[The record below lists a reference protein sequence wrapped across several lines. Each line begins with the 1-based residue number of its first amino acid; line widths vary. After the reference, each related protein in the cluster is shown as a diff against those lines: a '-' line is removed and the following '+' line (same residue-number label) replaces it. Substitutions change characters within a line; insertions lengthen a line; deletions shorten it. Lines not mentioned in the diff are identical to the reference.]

1 MVVVLKLPLTPPM
14 VSVVVVVVLL
24 VDADVCRTRTVSP
37 SLTVLAD
44 EIHAPL
50 LIRYSLDAAPLTEIE
65 AGELMPLTVIAF
77 DIRV

>member
-1 MVVVLKLPLTPPM
+1 M

-24 VDADVCRTRTVSP
+24 VEAEVCRTRTVSP

-50 LIRYSLDAAPLTEIE
+50 LMRYSLEAAPPTEID

-77 DIRV
+77 DMRV